1 MSVCRTA
8 ERSQR
13 RNPRDAAW
21 EKEEKR
27 RKQRKERIKHGKKV
41 VEKEAAAR
49 LRVYGDTLASLQIA
63 YMDEH
68 GQKRPESLIEM
79 PDWEKEEREL
89 LEDEQERAKDI
100 PTNDIPNPSPARE
113 SGIQRAEI
121 LPPSSTSEHQGADA
135 GHRQSAH
142 TATVHDPHAQK
153 HDASNEL

>member
-1 MSVCRTA
+1 MCRTA

-27 RKQRKERIKHGKKV
+27 RKQRKERIKHGKRV

-49 LRVYGDTLASLQIA
+49 LRVYGDTLASLKSA

-79 PDWEKEEREL
+79 PDWEKEERESFK
-89 LEDEQERAKDI
+89 DEPDRSKDV
-100 PTNDIPNPSPARE
+100 PTNHIPNPSPARD
-113 SGIQRAEI
+113 SGIQRVEI
-121 LPPSSTSEHQGADA
+121 LPPSGTSEQQGAGA
-135 GHRQSAH
+135 GQDQFAH